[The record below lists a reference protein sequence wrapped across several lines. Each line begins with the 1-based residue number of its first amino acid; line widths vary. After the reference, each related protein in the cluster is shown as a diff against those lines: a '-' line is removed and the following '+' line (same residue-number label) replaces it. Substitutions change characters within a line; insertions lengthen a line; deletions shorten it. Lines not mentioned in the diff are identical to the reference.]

1 MSSSTSR
8 RKMLA
13 AQEDI
18 ANRIVE
24 LAKRKDMTVY
34 QTVNDILEQALRVE
48 ELGMSLKQVVDERW
62 MLERAQET
70 GFTFTIEQ
78 LLYRIVDEAF
88 DSDRER
94 FTDIWREMGHW
105 YGKYYQAKHD
115 EPLEAFREALELF
128 TIGTSEYKLENS
140 SRDLTFS
147 FIGEKLTPG
156 YIELYCVFIEELLSV
171 LGYKIK
177 EKEINRGIIKLE
189 MRR

>member
-18 ANRIVE
+18 ANRIVD
-24 LAKRKDMTVY
+24 LANRKDMTVY

-78 LLYRIVDEAF
+78 LLYRIVDEAYE
-88 DSDRER
+88 SDKEKY
-94 FTDIWREMGHW
+94 TEIWREMGHW

-115 EPLEAFREALELF
+115 DPMEAFREALELF
-128 TIGTSEYKLENS
+128 TLGTSEYNLENS
-140 SRDLTFS
+140 NRNLTFS

-156 YIELYCVFIEELLSV
+156 YIELFSVFIEELLSV
-171 LGYKIK
+171 FGYKLK
-177 EKEINRGIIKLE
+177 AKEINRGIIKLE
-189 MRR
+189 LRR

>member
-18 ANRIVE
+18 ANRIVD
-24 LAKRKDMTVY
+24 LAQRKDMTVY

-78 LLYRIVDEAF
+78 LLYRIVDEAYE
-88 DSDRER
+88 SDKEKY
-94 FTDIWREMGHW
+94 TEIWREMGHW

-115 EPLEAFREALELF
+115 DPMEAFREALELF
-128 TIGTSEYKLENS
+128 TLGTSEYNLENS
-140 SRDLTFS
+140 NRNLTFS

-156 YIELYCVFIEELLSV
+156 YIELFSVFIEELLSV
-171 LGYKIK
+171 FGYKLK
-177 EKEINRGIIKLE
+177 AKEINRGIIKLE
-189 MRR
+189 LRR